1 MDTTGEFHWTGSWYF
16 MRMPD
21 GAVRI
26 RNTSLGG
33 VVAVIPA
40 NEWASIVCSV
50 SKLGEDGERWNAAQD
65 FHGRPPSPQE
75 IVEGER

>member
-1 MDTTGEFHWTGSWYF
+1 MDTAGEFHWTGSWYF
-16 MRMPD
+16 KRMPD

-33 VVAVIPA
+33 IVALIPA

-50 SKLGEDGERWNAAQD
+50 SQLGETGERWNQAQD
-65 FHGRPPSPQE
+65 FHGRTTVTSQRQK
-75 IVEGER
+75 EG